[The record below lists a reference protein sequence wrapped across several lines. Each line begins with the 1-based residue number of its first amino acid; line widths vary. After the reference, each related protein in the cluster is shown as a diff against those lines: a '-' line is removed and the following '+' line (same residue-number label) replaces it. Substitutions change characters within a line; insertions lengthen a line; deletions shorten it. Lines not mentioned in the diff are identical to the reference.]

1 MIDFCKKCKQHK
13 ELVKNEILNRICIDC
28 AYGKVSKNE
37 E

>member
-1 MIDFCKKCKQHK
+1 MIDFCNKCKQHK
-13 ELVKNEILNRICIDC
+13 EIAKNEIFDMICIDC